1 MTCRPTGY
9 GILVGVDGS
18 VASDAAIRFA
28 THEAVLHQ
36 APLTLMHVLS
46 PIPEWGAPSMHSEV
60 TAAWEDNARHIV
72 EQARKTTAATSGESA
87 LLDVRT
93 EIAYSTAATAA
104 SVLVDASSQAQLI
117 VVGSRGMGA
126 VGRFVLGS
134 VSSALVQQARCPVAV
149 IHDDVGLAN
158 DKAPILV
165 GVDGS
170 PASEA
175 AIALAFDEASRR
187 RVQLVALHSWSD
199 VGVFPVLGM
208 DWRGYESRGAQLLA
222 KSLAGGQTRFPDV
235 QVQRRLVCDK
245 PARWL
250 IEESQHAQL
259 VVVGSHRRSR
269 LPGITLGSVSSALAH
284 ATRTPLIIHRTGGI
298 ND

>member
-1 MTCRPTGY
+1 MTCRVTSY
-9 GILVGVDGS
+9 GILAGVDGS

-28 THEAVLHQ
+28 TREAVLRQ

-93 EIAYSTAATAA
+93 EIAYSTAASAA
-104 SVLVDASSQAQLI
+104 SVLVDASAQAQLI

-126 VGRFVLGS
+126 LGRLVLGS
-134 VSSALVQQARCPVAV
+134 VSNALVQHARCPVAV
-149 IHDDVGLAN
+149 IHDDAGLAN
-158 DKAPILV
+158 DNAPILV

-187 RVQLVALHSWSD
+187 RVQLVALHAWSD

-208 DWRGYESRGAQLLA
+208 DWRDYETRGAQLLA
-222 KSLAGGQTRFPDV
+222 KSLADGQARFPDV

-245 PARWL
+245 PSHWL
-250 IEESQHAQL
+250 IEESQQAQL
-259 VVVGSHRRSR
+259 VVVGSHRRGR

-284 ATRTPLIIHRTGGI
+284 STRTPLIIHRTGGI